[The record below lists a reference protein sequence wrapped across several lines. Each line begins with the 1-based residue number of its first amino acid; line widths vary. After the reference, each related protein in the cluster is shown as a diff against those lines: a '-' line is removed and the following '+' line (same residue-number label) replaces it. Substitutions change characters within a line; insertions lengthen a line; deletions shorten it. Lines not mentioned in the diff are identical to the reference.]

1 MSRRMEQINT
11 LLQQELSKIIQ
22 AEGLIYDENELGKRR
37 QNYIVTVQEVQAAK
51 DLKTAKVW
59 VSIFGV
65 DLTDEIKEEIIAKL
79 QEKTAEFQK
88 QLSRLELKFTPKL
101 TFKLDT
107 SGEVGQKID
116 EIIQHLK

>member
-1 MSRRMEQINT
+1 MEQINT

-22 AEGLIYDENELGKRR
+22 AEGLNYDENELGKRR

-59 VSIFGV
+59 VSIFGA